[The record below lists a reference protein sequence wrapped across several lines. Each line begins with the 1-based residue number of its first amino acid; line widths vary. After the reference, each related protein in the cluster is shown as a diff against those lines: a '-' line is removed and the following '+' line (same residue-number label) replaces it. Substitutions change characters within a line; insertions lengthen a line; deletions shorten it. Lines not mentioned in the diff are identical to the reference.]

1 MDMGYDY
8 GSKIEQPGDIGM
20 SNRSSIDAIS
30 SNIGGLLSYIQVLI
44 NGGGDASKVDGPMG
58 PKFFVQ
64 TPTKCKDRDGNDQDR
79 FIYLNYV
86 PTGTLPVSVIMPNMP
101 GISTNYRG
109 LLPGII
115 ENIGHLSPVQIM
127 DTIVMDTGNA
137 CTLLKMET
145 IDDKNIKKA
154 EEHYVS
160 DNDIRR
166 MDATWFSDVYPK
178 PRLPPPV
185 QTKYDDE
192 GFENYGYNYSDV
204 FSSVSDSDFKGTSQ
218 CKNIYLNLL
227 GLIGIYIVMKIMLG
241 GKAH

>member
-1 MDMGYDY
+1 MDMDYDY
-8 GSKIEQPGDIGM
+8 GANIRQPVDIGM
-20 SNRSSIDAIS
+20 SNGSSMGAIGR
-30 SNIGGLLSYIQVLI
+30 NIGGLLSYIKVLI
-44 NGGGDASKVDGPMG
+44 NGGGNASKVAGPMG

-64 TPTKCKDRDGNDQDR
+64 TPTKCKDIDGNDQDR
-79 FIYLNYV
+79 FVYLNYV
-86 PTGTLPVSVIMPNMP
+86 PTGTIPGSFVMPGMP
-101 GISTNYRG
+101 GISTDYRG

-127 DTIVMDTGNA
+127 DNIVTDTGNA
-137 CTLLKMET
+137 CTSLTMET
-145 IDDKNIKKA
+145 IDAKNNKKA
-154 EEHYVS
+154 QTAYVS

-178 PRLPPPV
+178 PHLPPV
-185 QTKYDDE
+185 KTE
-192 GFENYGYNYSDV
+192 GFENYYNYSDV
-204 FSSVSDSDFKGTSQ
+204 FSSVDADFKGTSQ